1 MLLRTQCV
9 IPPQKT
15 KIYLGRLHISV
26 TRCRARKLF
35 ILEPMGSLTLKVL
48 VQVQACGRSGF
59 LMGSIFQPRV
69 DRMEGVNGVA
79 TQIGSSNHMYSALVE
94 ELIFTKARVRRLGM
108 KMGSCQAPNPTQPIG
123 QPPRIVFQILVPS
136 KGLLTC
142 SSYTHTH
149 SNMHLTH
156 NMTYYPKLKHG
167 IRSYHSYSAR
177 TNTHTYIPQTS

>member
-26 TRCRARKLF
+26 TRCRARELF

-79 TQIGSSNHMYSALVE
+79 TQIGSSNHMYSALGE
-94 ELIFTKARVRRLGM
+94 GLIFTKARVRSLGM
-108 KMGSCQAPNPTQPIG
+108 NMGSCQAPNPTQPVG
-123 QPPRIVFQILVPS
+123 QPPLIVFQILVPS